1 MLNFFKRT
9 YENRNLYKMQIDK
22 LAEIV
27 VSFESN
33 ELVTESFFDQNRY
46 EGFFKGKMFYIT
58 YEMHQT
64 PEGVILEVTTTC
76 KIPFNVPKTYTTG
89 FFEYIN
95 MTKR

>member
-9 YENRNLYKMQIDK
+9 YENRSLYKMQIDK

-27 VSFESN
+27 VSFKSN
-33 ELVTESFFDQNRY
+33 ELVIDSYYDPERY

-64 PEGVILEVTTTC
+64 PEGVILEATTTC
-76 KIPFNVPKTYTTG
+76 KIPFFVPKTYTTG

-95 MTKR
+95 TTKR